1 MFARLVLPA
10 AVLAFPLMAMAQSE
24 TACELTEGQTS
35 CSRVLACFG
44 EAGRWFEGRAFGR
57 ETGTVAGVVN
67 DGVSCFGTW
76 ASENGQGQGEAQISC
91 DDGMKVS
98 LLAIYQDYWSGTA
111 IWTGISEGGVAVRA
125 WSGLHVEDFLRS
137 QSGSSETVLPCGAYE
152 IPIS

>member
-1 MFARLVLPA
+1 MFARHLLPA
-10 AVLAFPLMAMAQSE
+10 AVLVFPFAAMAQGE
-24 TACELTEGQTS
+24 AACDLTDDQTS

-76 ASENGQGQGEAQISC
+76 ATENGQGQGEARVTC
-91 DDGMKVS
+91 DDGMNVT
-98 LLAIYQDYWSGTA
+98 LLAVYQDYYSGTA
-111 IWTGISEGGVAVRA
+111 IWTGISADSVQVRA
-125 WSGLHVEDFLRS
+125 WSGLHVIDFLRS
-137 QSGSSETVLPCGAYE
+137 QSGSSEALLPCGGQE